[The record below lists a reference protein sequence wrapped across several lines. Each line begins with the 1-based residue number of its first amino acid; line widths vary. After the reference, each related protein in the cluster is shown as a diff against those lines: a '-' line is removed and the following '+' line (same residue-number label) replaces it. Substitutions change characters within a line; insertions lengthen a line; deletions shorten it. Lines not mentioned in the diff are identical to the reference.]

1 LPSIASFS
9 QLPPIEYKRFNKV
22 PDFFSVDEFGR
33 QADSFQYFIDVDGK
47 LPVFGGSPY
56 YSGVETIIRGEEIH
70 IQGDIVLS
78 DVEPPNTDDENSG
91 GWGAVRGSVPYHLH
105 HKILTFKV
113 PLDLMGD
120 SDGEFSYRLEW
131 YEFGSTNGF
140 LENKSVK
147 GKHKKERRACFPV
160 TETQN

>member
-1 LPSIASFS
+1 
-9 QLPPIEYKRFNKV
+9 
-22 PDFFSVDEFGR
+22 
-33 QADSFQYFIDVDGK
+33 
-47 LPVFGGSPY
+47 
-56 YSGVETIIRGEEIH
+56 
-70 IQGDIVLS
+70 
-78 DVEPPNTDDENSG
+78 
-91 GWGAVRGSVPYHLH
+91 VPYHLH

>member
-1 LPSIASFS
+1 
-9 QLPPIEYKRFNKV
+9 
-22 PDFFSVDEFGR
+22 
-33 QADSFQYFIDVDGK
+33 
-47 LPVFGGSPY
+47 
-56 YSGVETIIRGEEIH
+56 
-70 IQGDIVLS
+70 
-78 DVEPPNTDDENSG
+78 
-91 GWGAVRGSVPYHLH
+91 VPYHLH

-147 GKHKKERRACFPV
+147 RMQRSRLEAFAPQPLPTTPADGP
-160 TETQN
+160 